1 MASFAPRYARA
12 FADVIR
18 DRRLNAT
25 EILQQVL
32 SVEET
37 LDANPQLKIVWR
49 NPAVGSKEKLGL
61 LDAIANRMK
70 LAPEVR
76 NFVAV
81 LIDHRRVG
89 AIGEIVEQFQREINE
104 RTGVAD
110 AEIVTT
116 RPLDAQ
122 EKKQLES
129 QVAAATGKTV
139 RATYREDKSIL
150 GGVVVK
156 VGSTIYDGSV
166 RGQLLRL
173 KDQLVAG

>member
-12 FADVIR
+12 FADVVR

-25 EILQQVL
+25 EALEQL
-32 SVEET
+32 RSLEGTMTE
-37 LDANPQLKIVWR
+37 NPQLRTVWQ
-49 NPAVGSKEKLGL
+49 NPAVSGKEKLGL
-61 LDAIANRMK
+61 LDAIAKRLK
-70 LAPEVR
+70 LISEVR
-76 NFVAV
+76 NFAAV
-81 LIDHRRVG
+81 LIDHRRIG
-89 AIGEIVEQFQREINE
+89 AISEIVEQVQHEMNE
-104 RTGVAD
+104 RMGIAD
-110 AEIVTT
+110 AEIVST

-139 RATYREDKSIL
+139 RAAYREDKSIL

-173 KDQLVAG
+173 KEQLAAG